1 MKSIVELVQGLNKF
15 KKKSVGNKTKQVSIV
30 ETPTDCIGWTMAD
43 NSEKP
48 YIAFKITEEE
58 IWNNLNHGR
67 E

>member
-48 YIAFKITEEE
+48 FIPEFIK
-58 IWNNLNHGR
+58 NN

>member
-1 MKSIVELVQGLNKF
+1 MKTIIELVKGNKF
-15 KKKSVGNKTKQVSIV
+15 KKKSVGNKSKQSHIV

-48 YIAFKITEEE
+48 YIPESFR
-58 IWNNLNHGR
+58 NN

>member
-1 MKSIVELVQGLNKF
+1 MKSIIEFVKGNKF
-15 KKKSVGNKTKQVSIV
+15 KKKSVGNKSKQVSIV

-48 YIAFKITEEE
+48 FISFKITEEE
-58 IWNNLNHGR
+58 IWNNLNQGR